1 MAKSTR
7 RKTEAINNAVK
18 TCLKMVET
26 GTDKCM
32 MIAEKEGSENEDEIL
47 CGQQANVGVQYCKN
61 VKAEAF
67 KQLRSTPVGRKS
79 MAKSTRRKTNAIN
92 SNYSKCIN
100 KVKFEYE

>member
-47 CGQQANVGVQYCKN
+47 CG
-61 VKAEAF
+61 
-67 KQLRSTPVGRKS
+67 
-79 MAKSTRRKTNAIN
+79 
-92 SNYSKCIN
+92 
-100 KVKFEYE
+100 